1 MSGYLLKK
9 RSFAILYD
17 LNHLKLEGGHHL
29 NFMNLGIIGL
39 ILSQFENRVPLKLVL
54 EGAGSVAP
62 WGLGSRCFEVWLE
75 CVVRRTALEVTF

>member
-9 RSFAILYD
+9 RSFAILYE
-17 LNHLKLEGGHHL
+17 LNHLKLEGGHHI

-54 EGAGSVAP
+54 EGEAMLHHGAWVADVSRY
-62 WGLGSRCFEVWLE
+62 GLNVLSGGL
-75 CVVRRTALEVTF
+75 LLK